1 MNKNGSKNYKVFDEE
16 TIRKFENRYEVQYKN
31 PFIIVNV
38 KGKEMY
44 RAYKAK
50 KQFRIYL
57 DPYNLTLKMTILP
70 LAVQYWNKDFK
81 DKYSLF
87 RVQNTMNILNLLHEE
102 ITEDNVKAEL
112 EKSV

>member
-1 MNKNGSKNYKVFDEE
+1 MNKNGSKNYKVFDEK
-16 TIRKFENRYEVQYKN
+16 TIEEFESRYDVQYKS

-38 KGKEMY
+38 KDKEIY
-44 RAYKAK
+44 RAYNVK
-50 KQFRIYL
+50 KMFRIYL

-70 LAVQYWNKDFK
+70 LTVQYWNKDFK

-87 RVQNTMNILNLLHEE
+87 RVQNAMNVLNLLHEE
-102 ITEDNVKAEL
+102 ITEDNVKAQL